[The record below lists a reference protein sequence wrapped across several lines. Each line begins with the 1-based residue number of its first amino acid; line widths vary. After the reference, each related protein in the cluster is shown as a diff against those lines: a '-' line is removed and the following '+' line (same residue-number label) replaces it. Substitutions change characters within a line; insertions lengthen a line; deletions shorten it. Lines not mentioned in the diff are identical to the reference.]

1 MDVRSLFAS
10 PNALAPHYSRFRVA
24 DRLLLTGHSHQAWP
38 DVSFDAVQQAWLDA
52 ATYVDDIWPHAFAK
66 ADRVRAGYA
75 SLLNDAT
82 GSIALAE
89 STHELLVRMFS
100 ALPLG
105 TRPRFVTTDGEFHA
119 VRRQM
124 DRLAEENIEV
134 VKIAAEPIDTLTTR
148 MAAAVDDR
156 TACVIV
162 SSVFF
167 LSARVVPN
175 LPALAQA
182 CRKHGAVLVVDA
194 YHHLNVVPF
203 DIAALDLE
211 DAFIVGGGYKYL
223 QLGQGNAFM
232 RIPEGCSM
240 RPVITGWFSEF
251 TALTQ
256 RATGVVEYGAGGDR
270 FAGGTY
276 DPTAQY
282 RGARVFDF
290 FVEQGLTID
299 VLRRSYQ
306 HQVAELAAAFDALDL
321 DDALITRDR
330 TADPSQLG
338 GFLALKT
345 ARAGDFH
352 RLLKERGVLTDY
364 RGDVLRFGPAPYLSD
379 QQLRDAMAALGSA
392 AAGLT
397 APVA

>member
-1 MDVRSLFAS
+1 MEASSLYAS

-38 DVSFDAVQQAWLDA
+38 DVSFDAVQRAWLEA
-52 ATYVDDIWPHAFAK
+52 AEFVDDIWPHAFER

-75 SLLNDAT
+75 SLLNDTA
-82 GSIALAE
+82 GSIALGE

-100 ALPLG
+100 ALPLQS
-105 TRPRFVTTDGEFHA
+105 RPRFVTTDGEFHA

-124 DRLAEENIEV
+124 DRMAEAGFEIHKV
-134 VKIAAEPIDTLTTR
+134 AAEPAATLAER

-156 TACVIV
+156 TSCVIV

-167 LSARVVPN
+167 LTARIVPN
-175 LPALAQA
+175 LTVLADA
-182 CRKHGAVLVVDA
+182 CRRHGAVLVVDA

-203 DIAALDLE
+203 DIRALGLE

-232 RIPEGCSM
+232 RIPAHCEM

-251 TALTQ
+251 TALTK
-256 RATGVVEYGAGGDR
+256 RASNEVQYGAGGDR

-282 RGARVFDF
+282 RGARVFEF
-290 FVEQGLTID
+290 FVEHGLTATL
-299 VLRRSYQ
+299 LRETYQ
-306 HQVAELAAAFDALDL
+306 HQVGELARRFDELDL
-321 DDALITRDR
+321 HDDVITRDR
-330 TADPSQLG
+330 TVPLHELA
-338 GFLALKT
+338 GFLALRT
-345 ARAGDFH
+345 SRAGELYT
-352 RLLKERGVLTDY
+352 LLKERGVLTDY

-379 QQLRDAMAALGSA
+379 RQLEDCMRALGEA
-392 AAGLT
+392 VRAL
-397 APVA
+397 P